1 MLRVA
6 VLGDTE
12 SIQGFAAIGLDIFPC
27 DDPGLAP
34 GLFHR
39 LCGGEYGVVRRRIV
53 IPVEALDEWVKTQSQ
68 SGFGATGQC

>member
-39 LCGGEYGVVRRRIV
+39 LCGGE
-53 IPVEALDEWVKTQSQ
+53 
-68 SGFGATGQC
+68 